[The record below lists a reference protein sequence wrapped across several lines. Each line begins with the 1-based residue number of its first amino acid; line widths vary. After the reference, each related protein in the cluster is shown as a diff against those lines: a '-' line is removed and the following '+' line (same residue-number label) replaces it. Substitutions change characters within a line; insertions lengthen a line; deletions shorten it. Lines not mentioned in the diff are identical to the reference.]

1 MNKQNARDDKI
12 RKKWRQGYLTKVS
25 VGGESVVVHASI
37 DCDGNSRMI
46 AKSKRGAKKFVRTRI
61 RANAK
66 AATRK
71 LTLKAEGEI

>member
-1 MNKQNARDDKI
+1 MNKRNARDDKI
-12 RKKWRQGYLTKVS
+12 RKKWREGYLTKVS
-25 VGGESVVVHASI
+25 IGDNSVVVHASI

-71 LTLKAEGEI
+71 LVLKGNDKI

>member
-1 MNKQNARDDKI
+1 MNKQNARNDKI
-12 RKKWRQGYLTKVS
+12 RKKWREGYLTKVS
-25 VGGESVVVHASI
+25 IGENSVVVHASI

-71 LTLKAEGEI
+71 LVLKGDSDI

>member
-25 VGGESVVVHASI
+25 VGGESVVVQASI

-46 AKSKRGAKKFVRTRI
+46 AKSKRAAKKFVRTRI

-66 AATRK
+66 AATRRIM
-71 LTLKAEGEI
+71 LKAENEI

>member
-25 VGGESVVVHASI
+25 VGGESVVAHASI

-46 AKSKRGAKKFVRTRI
+46 AYSC
-61 RANAK
+61 
-66 AATRK
+66 
-71 LTLKAEGEI
+71 